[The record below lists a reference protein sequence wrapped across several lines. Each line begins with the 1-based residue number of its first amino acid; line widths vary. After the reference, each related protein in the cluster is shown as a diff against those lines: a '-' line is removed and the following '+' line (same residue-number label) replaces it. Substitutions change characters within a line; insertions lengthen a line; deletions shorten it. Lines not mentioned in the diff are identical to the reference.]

1 MKSLKIKGLVSVICM
16 LAICTNMMV
25 SIELKKTQQNLR
37 SETFEMAK
45 KQDAGNNTVAPS
57 INNTLLNNTLVNN
70 TQINNTLINS
80 TIPNSDPNQT
90 QYTKNPEIDSTRQIN
105 SDRQFEKV
113 QYVRHISMAGKAAL
127 ELQNSGE

>member
-16 LAICTNMMV
+16 LSICTNMMV

>member
-90 QYTKNPEIDSTRQIN
+90 QYTKNPEIDPTRQIN

>member
-1 MKSLKIKGLVSVICM
+1 M
-16 LAICTNMMV
+16 
-25 SIELKKTQQNLR
+25 
-37 SETFEMAK
+37 
-45 KQDAGNNTVAPS
+45 
-57 INNTLLNNTLVNN
+57 
-70 TQINNTLINS
+70 NNTLINS
-80 TIPNSDPNQT
+80 TIPSSDPNQT